1 MPLPLCFTARPRVG
15 GRRAAVR
22 IFGCVSR
29 PAPGCVSFYRHTTPH
44 GVFEPVKRQR
54 GEPGRIYRYRQADE
68 YRATL
73 QRRPAPARNAHMCC
87 GREPARF
94 TCSISTSAVHDR
106 AASIVCEIEQRCE
119 PRRSARRRR
128 FSQLDR
134 RHGRRDDYL
143 GTASHSAAGI
153 APCAAG
159 RGVSCRCCAG
169 KLSRFASWQRLRLVA
184 AGVNHPMG
192 RTCRP
197 NL

>member
-1 MPLPLCFTARPRVG
+1 MFHGPPPGGGASRRCEDFRLCVTARPP
-15 GRRAAVR
+15 
-22 IFGCVSR
+22 F
-29 PAPGCVSFYRHTTPH
+29 FL
-44 GVFEPVKRQR
+44 PV
-54 GEPGRIYRYRQADE
+54 PPSDE
-68 YRATL
+68 YRVTL

-197 NL
+197 NV